1 MDRGFTLRRA
11 AQTDAMFLGDMLVE
25 AANWRAGGARPRHE
39 VLTST
44 EHRRYLAGWK
54 RMSDDGLVATGEG
67 DAPVGA
73 AWYRVLPQ
81 NDPGFG
87 FVAVAVPELII
98 GVHPL
103 WRARGVGR
111 ELLREVVR
119 LAGAQGHAR
128 ISLSVERDNFARNLY
143 RAEGFAVVRE
153 SATRDTMARGTL

>member
-1 MDRGFTLRRA
+1 MYRGFSLRRA
-11 AQTDAMFLGDMLVE
+11 VQTDAMFLGDMLVE

-39 VLTST
+39 VLTSA

-54 RMSDDGLVATGEG
+54 RLSDDGLVATGE
-67 DAPVGA
+67 DDVPVGA

-111 ELLREVVR
+111 SLLRGVVR
-119 LAGAQGHAR
+119 LAGEGGHAR
-128 ISLSVERDNFARNLY
+128 ISLSVERDNFARTLY
-143 RAEGFAVVRE
+143 RAEGFAVVGE
-153 SATRDTMARGTL
+153 GATRDTMVRRTV

>member
-1 MDRGFTLRRA
+1 MDRGFSLRRA

-25 AANWRAGGARPRHE
+25 AANWRAGGLRPRHE
-39 VLTST
+39 VLASAD
-44 EHRRYLAGWK
+44 HRRYLAGWK
-54 RMSDDGLVATGEG
+54 RTADDGLLATGE
-67 DAPVGA
+67 DDVPVGA

-87 FVAVAVPELII
+87 FIGVAVPELII

-111 ELLREVVR
+111 SLLRGVVQ
-119 LAGAQGHAR
+119 LAGSQGHAR

-143 RAEGFAVVRE
+143 RAEGFTVVGE
-153 SATRDTMARGTL
+153 GANRDTMARPTA

>member
-1 MDRGFTLRRA
+1 MDRGIALRRA

-25 AANWRAGGARPRHE
+25 AANWRAGGVRPRHE
-39 VLTST
+39 VLTSAD
-44 EHRRYLAGWK
+44 HRRYLAGWK
-54 RMSDDGLVATGEG
+54 RSSDDGLVATDDG
-67 DAPVGA
+67 DVAVGA

-87 FVAVAVPELII
+87 FIGVAVPELII

-111 ELLREVVR
+111 ALLRGVIQ
-119 LAGAQGHAR
+119 LAGAQGYAR

-143 RAEGFAVVRE
+143 RAEGFAVVGAG
-153 SATRDTMARGTL
+153 STRDTMARPTR

>member
-1 MDRGFTLRRA
+1 MDRGFSLRRA

-25 AANWRAGGARPRHE
+25 AANWRAGGLRPRHE
-39 VLTST
+39 VLASAD
-44 EHRRYLAGWK
+44 HRRYLAGWK
-54 RMSDDGLVATGEG
+54 RTADDGLLATGE
-67 DAPVGA
+67 DDVPVGA

-87 FVAVAVPELII
+87 FIGVAVPELII

-111 ELLREVVR
+111 SLLRGVVQ
-119 LAGAQGHAR
+119 LAGSQGHAR

-143 RAEGFAVVRE
+143 RAEGFTVVGE
-153 SATRDTMARGTL
+153 GTNRDTMARPTA

>member
-1 MDRGFTLRRA
+1 MYRGFSLRGA

-25 AANWRAGGARPRHE
+25 AANWRAGGVRPRHE
-39 VLTST
+39 VLTSVD
-44 EHRRYLAGWK
+44 HRRYLAGWK
-54 RMSDDGLVATGEG
+54 RPSDDGLVATGE
-67 DAPVGA
+67 DDLPVGA

-81 NDPGFG
+81 DDPGFG
-87 FVAVAVPELII
+87 FIGVAVPELII

-111 ELLREVVR
+111 SLLRGVVR

-143 RAEGFAVVRE
+143 RAEGFAVVGE
-153 SATRDTMARGTL
+153 GVTRNTMVRRTT

>member
-1 MDRGFTLRRA
+1 MDRGFSLRRA
-11 AQTDAMFLGDMLVE
+11 AQTDARFLGDMLVE
-25 AANWRAGGARPRHE
+25 AANWRAGGVRPRHE
-39 VLTST
+39 VLTSS

-54 RMSDDGLVATGEG
+54 RLSDDGLVATGEDG
-67 DAPVGA
+67 VPVGA

-87 FVAVAVPELII
+87 FVGVAVPELII

-111 ELLREVVR
+111 SLLRGVVH
-119 LAGAQGHAR
+119 LAGVQGHAR

-143 RAEGFAVVRE
+143 RAEGFTVVGEGAR
-153 SATRDTMARGTL
+153 RDTMARGTT

>member
-39 VLTST
+39 DLTST